1 MLRLFPVRFT
11 ILVMP
16 KTKRI
21 ILIAAFLLIA
31 ALLCVF
37 FSFRLVVYV
46 TPSAAASVS
55 SRWSHPSFI
64 NAGYFCVSRSDDS
77 LSFMERIRKADIYI
91 YTPYSVTGDGERVL
105 FYTVFRNGE
114 KVDLGFSGEDMYA
127 SFLSAFPTSLTAFV
141 YEEGGEYSALYDSLS
156 GDYPTLSALTYQ
168 GRISV
173 VNIDNLVSAAESYY
187 ALIITDPLSS
197 SLLYRRTGARIVM
210 DERDAV
216 GAVSLESVISV
227 HYDWDRMIRSGFTPY
242 YTFSVL
248 HQ

>member
-1 MLRLFPVRFT
+1 MS
-11 ILVMP
+11 

-21 ILIAAFLLIA
+21 TVITAFILIP

-46 TPSAAASVS
+46 TPSEMEAVS
-55 SRWSHPSFI
+55 SRWSHPHFI
-64 NAGYFCVSRSDDS
+64 NAGYFCLSRSDS
-77 LSFMERIRKADIYI
+77 NLSFLERIKKVDIYI

-114 KVDLGFSGEDMYA
+114 KVDLGFSEEEMYA
-127 SFLSAFPTSLTAFV
+127 SFLSSFPTSLTAFL
-141 YEEGGEYSALYDSLS
+141 YEEGGGYEALYNSLS
-156 GDYPTLSALTYQ
+156 ADYPTLSALTYR
-168 GRISV
+168 GRVSV
-173 VNIDNLVSAAESYY
+173 VNVDNLLSAAESYY
-187 ALIITDPLSS
+187 ALIVSDPLSS

>member
-11 ILVMP
+11 ILVML

-46 TPSAAASVS
+46 TPSAEASVS
-55 SRWSHPSFI
+55 SRWSHPGFI
-64 NAGYFCVSRSDDS
+64 NAGYFCVTRSDDS
-77 LSFMERIRKADIYI
+77 LSVMERIRKADIYI
-91 YTPYSVTGDGERVL
+91 YTPYSVTGEGERVL

-141 YEEGGEYSALYDSLS
+141 YEEGGRYDSLYNS
-156 GDYPTLSALTYQ
+156 LCDDYPSLSALTYR
-168 GRISV
+168 GRVSV
-173 VNIDNLVSAAESYY
+173 VNVDNLVSAAESYY

-216 GAVSLESVISV
+216 GAVSLGSVISL